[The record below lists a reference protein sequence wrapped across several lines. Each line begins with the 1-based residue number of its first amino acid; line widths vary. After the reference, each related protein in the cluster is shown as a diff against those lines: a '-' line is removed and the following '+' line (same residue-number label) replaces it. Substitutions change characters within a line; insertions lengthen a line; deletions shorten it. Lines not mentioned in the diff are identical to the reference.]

1 MLRRTDVS
9 LRIGR
14 LDSITCN
21 VHARISRD
29 CSPVLHG
36 GLSNCIQ
43 LRNTVTLSG
52 LHFFDPCGHNG

>member
-36 GLSNCIQ
+36 GFIELYTTQ
-43 LRNTVTLSG
+43 EYG
-52 LHFFDPCGHNG
+52 LL